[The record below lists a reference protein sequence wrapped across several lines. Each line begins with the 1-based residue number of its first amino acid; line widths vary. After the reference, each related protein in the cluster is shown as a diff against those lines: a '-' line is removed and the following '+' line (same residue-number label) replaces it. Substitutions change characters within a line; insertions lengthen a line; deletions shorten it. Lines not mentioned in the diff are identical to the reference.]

1 MSDFI
6 TFILPMRED
15 PLTRVFPVL
24 RSVAGAV
31 ERIIKRSHR
40 EGDPRKRFDRSIA
53 TEIHHDTLERITID
67 FSMYPEQG
75 WSEGDQRDQMDRRS
89 LSVFFNYR
97 DGADVPNLAF
107 CIGRWGRFDM
117 IFDMLTEAFLEEI
130 DPSKPIVRERGPDAK

>member
-6 TFILPMRED
+6 TLILPMRED

-31 ERIIKRSHR
+31 KRIIKRSHR
-40 EGDPRKRFDRSIA
+40 EGAKFRGAFVA
-53 TEIHHDTLERITID
+53 TEIHHDTLERFTID

-75 WSEGDQRDQMDRRS
+75 WSEGDQMDRRS

-130 DPSKPIVRERGPDAK
+130 DPSKPIVRERGPDAE